1 MNLDEFTIKVRV
13 IPPVTIDD
21 SVLISS
27 TAPEPGAGEVA
38 WNSGTTYA
46 AGAEVILTSTH
57 RKYLSLQ
64 GSNTDK
70 NPATETTYWEDNG
83 PTNKYAMVDL
93 LTNEAT
99 VLASPLTF
107 TLLPG
112 RRINSLGLSGLVGAQ
127 VEVWQFR
134 GTTITFHEAINLNS
148 RVVTDWTSFFFEPFS
163 NKKAIS
169 RFNIPPFTDAELL
182 ISITG
187 PSTVECGAVVIGTN
201 VEVGVC
207 ERQARVSGI
216 NFSNVARDFAGGI
229 NTMTQRRSVPKISM
243 HILMEKERVNRVL
256 PLKDDLNAV
265 PAFWTGIDDDAHG
278 YYEALQAVSFYRTFD
293 LDLSDNEFAFLD
305 LELEAI

>member
-27 TAPEPGAGEVA
+27 TAAEPGPGEVVWTA
-38 WNSGTTYA
+38 GTYA
-46 AGAEVILTSTH
+46 ANDERIYLH
-57 RKYLSLQ
+57 RRWLSLQ
-64 GSNTDK
+64 GSNTKTPGAAD
-70 NPATETTYWEDNG
+70 AAEWWEDIG